1 MFRKVIPAIALAT
14 LALGTASALATAPAQ
29 ADVIYGS
36 PAQAVI
42 YGAPANVFV
51 AAPAFEIAQ
60 ADPTYIVPGH
70 IRGFVRSFDRF
81 NMTLGIHGRG
91 VPVLLHQGTII
102 YPTGLTLSPRMLVR
116 VDGFFHGGVFNA
128 DRIVLVR

>member
-1 MFRKVIPAIALAT
+1 MFRKVIAAIALAT
-14 LALGTASALATAPAQ
+14 LALGTAFLATAPAQ
-29 ADVIYGS
+29 ADVIYG
-36 PAQAVI
+36 
-42 YGAPANVFV
+42 APANVYV
-51 AAPAFEIAQ
+51 AAPAFEVAQ

-102 YPTGLTLSPRMLVR
+102 HPTGLTITPRMLVR
-116 VDGFFHGGVFNA
+116 VDGFFSGGVFNA